1 MLYEK
6 ELYEKELYEKEFC
19 WSEQSP
25 EKSTISTV
33 PFFVG
38 HPVFP
43 RCVQKQKRMYIQYHF
58 LYESIPLI

>member
-1 MLYEK
+1 MK
-6 ELYEKELYEKEFC
+6 KSSMKK
-19 WSEQSP
+19 SSVDQSKSP
-25 EKSTISTV
+25 DKSTVSTV